1 MTLFTPKDALDYH
14 KNGRPGKI
22 EVVATKPYI
31 TQKDLSLAYTPGVAE
46 PCLAIKD
53 DVSTVFDYTAK
64 SNLVAVISNGTA
76 VLGLGNIGPH
86 ASKPVMEGKGLLFKA
101 FADIDVFDLEID
113 EPNPDALIHIVK
125 SLCPT
130 FGGINLEDIK
140 APECFRIERELKKIC
155 DIPVFHDD
163 QHGTAIISGAA
174 LLNALEIVGKKIEE
188 IRVVFSGAGAAGIS
202 CAKFF
207 EQLGVLHENIVIT
220 DTKGVINQSRT
231 NLDEERKCFVTH
243 RNLNTLAECMQD
255 ADVFVG
261 VSAGNI
267 VSPDM
272 LLSMNAK
279 PIVFALANPVP
290 EISYDLALKTRS
302 DIIMATGRSDFPNQ
316 VNNVLGFPFIF
327 RGALDVQASD
337 INEEMKMAAARALA
351 ELARLPVPEEV
362 MQAYGIKELS
372 FGINYIIPKP
382 LDRRVIEYVA
392 PAVAMAAMKTGVARK
407 NIDNIESYRILLHE
421 RMLRSQKIADFLN
434 DINEV

>member
-1 MTLFTPKDALDYH
+1 
-14 KNGRPGKI
+14 
-22 EVVATKPYI
+22 
-31 TQKDLSLAYTPGVAE
+31 
-46 PCLAIKD
+46 
-53 DVSTVFDYTAK
+53 
-64 SNLVAVISNGTA
+64 
-76 VLGLGNIGPH
+76 
-86 ASKPVMEGKGLLFKA
+86 
-101 FADIDVFDLEID
+101 
-113 EPNPDALIHIVK
+113 
-125 SLCPT
+125 
-130 FGGINLEDIK
+130 
-140 APECFRIERELKKIC
+140 
-155 DIPVFHDD
+155 
-163 QHGTAIISGAA
+163 
-174 LLNALEIVGKKIEE
+174 
-188 IRVVFSGAGAAGIS
+188 VFSGAGAAGIS

>member
-1 MTLFTPKDALDYH
+1 
-14 KNGRPGKI
+14 
-22 EVVATKPYI
+22 
-31 TQKDLSLAYTPGVAE
+31 
-46 PCLAIKD
+46 
-53 DVSTVFDYTAK
+53 
-64 SNLVAVISNGTA
+64 
-76 VLGLGNIGPH
+76 
-86 ASKPVMEGKGLLFKA
+86 
-101 FADIDVFDLEID
+101 
-113 EPNPDALIHIVK
+113 
-125 SLCPT
+125 
-130 FGGINLEDIK
+130 
-140 APECFRIERELKKIC
+140 
-155 DIPVFHDD
+155 
-163 QHGTAIISGAA
+163 
-174 LLNALEIVGKKIEE
+174 
-188 IRVVFSGAGAAGIS
+188 
-202 CAKFF
+202 
-207 EQLGVLHENIVIT
+207 
-220 DTKGVINQSRT
+220 
-231 NLDEERKCFVTH
+231 
-243 RNLNTLAECMQD
+243 
-255 ADVFVG
+255 
-261 VSAGNI
+261 
-267 VSPDM
+267 
-272 LLSMNAK
+272 MNAK